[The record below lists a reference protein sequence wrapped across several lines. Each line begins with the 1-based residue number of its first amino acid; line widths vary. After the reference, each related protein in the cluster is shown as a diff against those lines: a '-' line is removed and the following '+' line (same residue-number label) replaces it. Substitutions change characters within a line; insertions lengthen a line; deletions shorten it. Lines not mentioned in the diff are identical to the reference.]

1 MLTVAGGGSVI
12 SPSLAGH
19 LLQAYSRAST
29 GEPDQLRPTLTATEQ
44 EVLRLLTQ
52 GLTDRQI
59 AERLYVSPRT
69 VQNHLARVRQKTS
82 LSRRSELARWAVM
95 HAVYRAG
102 APDAVCESEGQR
114 DGVLAVEP
122 LLAPSDGA
130 GRPLGISGGHARQVP
145 ALDKPARRPAVWRRV
160 GRCRPC
166 LGDRRG
172 PGRSGPHRRVGTSA
186 SALAR
191 GVVTVPDDRG
201 PRRPPGDDDG
211 LT

>member
-1 MLTVAGGGSVI
+1 MI

-59 AERLYVSPRT
+59 AERLFVSPRT

-95 HAVYRAG
+95 HAVY
-102 APDAVCESEGQR
+102 
-114 DGVLAVEP
+114 
-122 LLAPSDGA
+122 
-130 GRPLGISGGHARQVP
+130 
-145 ALDKPARRPAVWRRV
+145 
-160 GRCRPC
+160 
-166 LGDRRG
+166 
-172 PGRSGPHRRVGTSA
+172 
-186 SALAR
+186 
-191 GVVTVPDDRG
+191 
-201 PRRPPGDDDG
+201 
-211 LT
+211 